1 MPAIN
6 DHMKIL
12 ELEDRH
18 VLHYKGQKDDR
29 TWTGEQKIDLN
40 HFFGDTNG
48 FFDAWKGGYA
58 DKSKEEAVEP
68 EYESEIHFAEPKLKA
83 KMLEDDGTTWRE
95 RQGIF
100 LYKYFNLKDGTLD
113 YKGPIKPPPPP

>member
-1 MPAIN
+1 MTGPGRESRKSILITSLAIQMVRFHN
-6 DHMKIL
+6 FGS
-12 ELEDRH
+12 RS
-18 VLHYKGQKDDR
+18 
-29 TWTGEQKIDLN
+29 N
-40 HFFGDTNG
+40 FFLRLTKSG